1 LDQGSGQVVCV
12 SLAIILPTFAGVGP
26 IKIYSFVS
34 AINLQMRQIILY
46 NPIDM
51 VCQVVYKINMQNNKI
66 ERKQMSKI
74 RMNTELRNK
83 LFGKIK
89 HTFENEDTQEREAF
103 LQARENVDQQYTMA
117 SELAKEVVERSYPT
131 DDVATLRHFKKK
143 YGQPCD
149 VVAKDKCF
157 YFAHNE
163 GVDDEGEPTETK
175 SHFDF
180 GLFGN
185 LNGTEYDNE
194 QGKKFAVAYYREELK
209 AKDCNPD
216 IYAQQ
221 NENKDNPHKTKHV
234 DECMKAL
241 GYSGSYGSGGNEIGM
256 AKDFNSNYYLDV
268 IGTSYCRSR
277 AIACTKN
284 EYEQF
289 ETWRIAKGNLVVNH
303 QKWIDT
309 IQKQCDQLKIGL
321 KAYRYLSEG
330 IELATELGIQVDE
343 AELIRTNSTG
353 LTIYNPSNLASMI
366 KGMKNKNQSREAKI
380 LARKQYEESLN

>member
-1 LDQGSGQVVCV
+1 MTQ
-12 SLAIILPTFAGVGP
+12 
-26 IKIYSFVS
+26 
-34 AINLQMRQIILY
+34 
-46 NPIDM
+46 
-51 VCQVVYKINMQNNKI
+51 
-66 ERKQMSKI
+66 KI

-83 LFGKIK
+83 LFNKIK
-89 HTFENEDTQEREAF
+89 NVFENEDTQERENF
-103 LQARENVDQQYTMA
+103 LSARESVDYHYDIA
-117 SELAKEVVERSYPT
+117 HKLAKQVVERSYPPE
-131 DDVATLRHFKKK
+131 DVSVLRSFKKK
-143 YGQPCD
+143 YGDPCD

-157 YFAHNE
+157 YFAHSE
-163 GVDDEGEPTETK
+163 DKDDEGDIKETK

-185 LNGTEYDNE
+185 LNGSEYSDDD
-194 QGKKFAVAYYREELK
+194 GKKFAVAYFREDLK
-209 AKDCNPD
+209 AMDCNPD

-221 NENKDNPHKTKHV
+221 SENKDNPHKTKHV
-234 DECMKAL
+234 DACMKAL
-241 GYSGSYGSGGNEIGM
+241 GYSGSSYSSNDNSQGM
-256 AKDFNSNYYLDV
+256 TKTFNDQYYLDV

-277 AIACTKN
+277 AIACTKD
-284 EYEQF
+284 EYETF
-289 ETWRIAKGNLVVNH
+289 NDWRIAKGNVVSKH
-303 QKWIDT
+303 QTWIDT

-380 LARKQYEESLN
+380 LARKKYEESLN

>member
-1 LDQGSGQVVCV
+1 MLITNRKD
-12 SLAIILPTFAGVGP
+12 
-26 IKIYSFVS
+26 
-34 AINLQMRQIILY
+34 
-46 NPIDM
+46 
-51 VCQVVYKINMQNNKI
+51 NK
-66 ERKQMSKI
+66 MSKI

-83 LFGKIK
+83 LFNKIK
-89 HTFENEDTQEREAF
+89 NVFENEDTQEREGF
-103 LQARENVDQQYTMA
+103 LRSREIFNTEQSYA
-117 SELAKEVVERSYPT
+117 STLAKEVVERAYPPE
-131 DDVATLRHFKKK
+131 DVAVLRTFKKK
-143 YGQPCD
+143 YGSPCD

-185 LNGTEYDNE
+185 TNGSEYDHTEGNR
-194 QGKKFAVAYYREELK
+194 FALAYFREDLK
-209 AKDCNPD
+209 AMDCNPD

-221 NENKDNPHKTKHV
+221 KENKENPHKTKHV
-234 DECMKAL
+234 EECLKAL
-241 GYSGSYGSGGNEIGM
+241 GKSGGGGYSSRDDSTGIT
-256 AKDFNSNYYLDV
+256 KTFDDPYYLDV

-289 ETWRIAKGNLVVNH
+289 ETWRIAKANVVSKH
-303 QKWIDT
+303 QTWIDT

-366 KGMKNKNQSREAKI
+366 KGMKNKQSANTREAKI

>member
-1 LDQGSGQVVCV
+1 
-12 SLAIILPTFAGVGP
+12 
-26 IKIYSFVS
+26 
-34 AINLQMRQIILY
+34 
-46 NPIDM
+46 
-51 VCQVVYKINMQNNKI
+51 MQNKKI
-66 ERKQMSKI
+66 ERKHMSKI

-83 LFGKIK
+83 LFNKIK
-89 HTFENEDTQEREAF
+89 NVFENEDTQEREAF
-103 LQARENVDQQYTMA
+103 LQARESVDHHYKYA
-117 SELAKEVVERSYPT
+117 SELAKLVVERSYPT

-157 YFAHNE
+157 YFSHNE
-163 GVDDEGEPTETK
+163 NVDEDNEQVETK

-185 LNGTEYDNE
+185 LNGSEYSSED
-194 QGKKFAVAYYREELK
+194 GKKFAVAYYREELK

-241 GYSGSYGSGGNEIGM
+241 GHSSSYNSDDNAIGM
-256 AKDFNSNYYLDV
+256 EKDFNAPYYLDV

-277 AIACTKN
+277 AIACTKD
-284 EYEQF
+284 EYTEF
-289 ETWRIAKGNLVVNH
+289 EHWRIAKANLVSKH
-303 QKWIDT
+303 QTWIDT

-366 KGMKNKNQSREAKI
+366 KGMKNKHQSREAKI

>member
-1 LDQGSGQVVCV
+1 
-12 SLAIILPTFAGVGP
+12 
-26 IKIYSFVS
+26 
-34 AINLQMRQIILY
+34 
-46 NPIDM
+46 
-51 VCQVVYKINMQNNKI
+51 
-66 ERKQMSKI
+66 MSKI

-83 LFGKIK
+83 LFNKIK
-89 HTFENEDTQEREAF
+89 NVFENEDTQEREAF
-103 LQARENVDQQYTMA
+103 LQSREDVDKHYVVA
-117 SELAKEVVERSYPT
+117 SQLAKQVVERSYPSE
-131 DDVATLRHFKKK
+131 DVAVLRQFKKK

-157 YFAHNE
+157 YFSHNE
-163 GVDDEGEPTETK
+163 NVDEDNEQVETK

-185 LNGTEYDNE
+185 LNGSEYGSDE
-194 QGKKFAVAYYREELK
+194 GKKFAVAYFREELK

-216 IYAQQ
+216 IFAQQ

-241 GYSGSYGSGGNEIGM
+241 GYGVGHYNSDSDNNIGM
-256 AKDFNSNYYLDV
+256 AKEFDNPYYLDV

-277 AIACTKN
+277 AIACTKD
-284 EYEQF
+284 EYTQF
-289 ETWRIAKGNLVVNH
+289 EAWRIAKANLVSKH
-303 QKWIDT
+303 QTWIDT

-366 KGMKNKNQSREAKI
+366 KGMKNKHQSREAKI

>member
-1 LDQGSGQVVCV
+1 M
-12 SLAIILPTFAGVGP
+12 T
-26 IKIYSFVS
+26 
-34 AINLQMRQIILY
+34 
-46 NPIDM
+46 
-51 VCQVVYKINMQNNKI
+51 
-66 ERKQMSKI
+66 KI

-83 LFGKIK
+83 LFNKMK
-89 HTFENEDTQEREAF
+89 NVFENEDTQEREAF
-103 LQARENVDQQYTMA
+103 LQAREDVDYNYVIA
-117 SELAKEVVERSYPT
+117 HNLAKEVVERSYPPE
-131 DDVATLRHFKKK
+131 DVAVLRQFKKK

-157 YFAHNE
+157 YFSHNE
-163 GVDDEGEPTETK
+163 DLDEDGDTKETK

-185 LNGTEYDNE
+185 LNGSEYDHE
-194 QGKKFAVAYYREELK
+194 DGKKFAVAYFREDLK
-209 AKDCNPD
+209 AMDCNPD

-234 DECMKAL
+234 DECLKAL
-241 GYSGSYGSGGNEIGM
+241 GQSNGSYHSTSDEVGM
-256 AKDFNSNYYLDV
+256 HKTFNAPYYLDV

-284 EYEQF
+284 EYELF
-289 ETWRIAKGNLVVNH
+289 ERWRIAKGNLVVNH

-309 IQKQCDQLKIGL
+309 IMKQCDQLKIGL

-366 KGMKNKNQSREAKI
+366 KGMKNKHQSREAKI
-380 LARKQYEESLN
+380 LARKKYEESIN

>member
-1 LDQGSGQVVCV
+1 
-12 SLAIILPTFAGVGP
+12 
-26 IKIYSFVS
+26 
-34 AINLQMRQIILY
+34 
-46 NPIDM
+46 
-51 VCQVVYKINMQNNKI
+51 
-66 ERKQMSKI
+66 MSKI

-83 LFGKIK
+83 LFNKIK
-89 HTFENEDTQEREAF
+89 NVFENEDTQEKEAF

-143 YGQPCD
+143 YGSPCD

-157 YFAHNE
+157 YFAHSE
-163 GVDDEGEPTETK
+163 DKDDEGETKETK

-185 LNGTEYDNE
+185 LNGSEYDHSE
-194 QGKKFAVAYYREELK
+194 GQKFAVAYFREDLK
-209 AKDCNPD
+209 AMDCNPD
-216 IYAQQ
+216 IFAQQ

-241 GYSGSYGSGGNEIGM
+241 GKSGNSYHSDSNSATGM
-256 AKDFNSNYYLDV
+256 AKTFDDPYYLDV

-277 AIACTKN
+277 AIACTKD

-309 IQKQCDQLKIGL
+309 IMKQCDQLKIGL

-380 LARKQYEESLN
+380 LARKKYEESVN

>member
-1 LDQGSGQVVCV
+1 MQ
-12 SLAIILPTFAGVGP
+12 
-26 IKIYSFVS
+26 K
-34 AINLQMRQIILY
+34 
-46 NPIDM
+46 
-51 VCQVVYKINMQNNKI
+51 KINNQ
-66 ERKQMSKI
+66 ERGNMTQKI

-83 LFGKIK
+83 LFNKIK
-89 HTFENEDTQEREAF
+89 NVFENEDTQEREGF
-103 LQARENVDQQYTMA
+103 LRSREIFNTEQSYA
-117 SELAKEVVERSYPT
+117 STLAKQVVERAYPPE
-131 DDVATLRHFKKK
+131 DVAVLRTFKKK
-143 YGQPCD
+143 YGDPCD

-163 GVDDEGEPTETK
+163 DVDDEGDTKETK

-185 LNGTEYDNE
+185 LNGSEYNDE
-194 QGKKFAVAYYREELK
+194 GGRKFAVAYFREDLK
-209 AKDCNPD
+209 AMDCNPD

-241 GYSGSYGSGGNEIGM
+241 GKVGNSYSSRDDSTGM
-256 AKDFNSNYYLDV
+256 TKTFDDPYYLDV

-277 AIACTKN
+277 AIACTKD
-284 EYEQF
+284 EYTQF
-289 ETWRIAKGNLVVNH
+289 ENWRIAKANVVSKH
-303 QKWIDT
+303 QTWIDT

-366 KGMKNKNQSREAKI
+366 KGMKNKQSANTREAKI

>member
-1 LDQGSGQVVCV
+1 
-12 SLAIILPTFAGVGP
+12 
-26 IKIYSFVS
+26 
-34 AINLQMRQIILY
+34 
-46 NPIDM
+46 
-51 VCQVVYKINMQNNKI
+51 
-66 ERKQMSKI
+66 
-74 RMNTELRNK
+74 MNTELRNK
-83 LFGKIK
+83 LFNKIK

-103 LQARENVDQQYTMA
+103 LKARETVNDEYVIAQQF
-117 SELAKEVVERSYPT
+117 AKEVVERAYPT
-131 DDVATLRHFKKK
+131 DDVATLRTFKKK
-143 YGQPCD
+143 YGSPCD

-185 LNGTEYDNE
+185 LNGSEYGSDE
-194 QGKKFAVAYYREELK
+194 GKKFAVAYFREDLK
-209 AKDCNPD
+209 AMDCNPD

-241 GYSGSYGSGGNEIGM
+241 GYSGYNGSSGSDNNGM
-256 AKDFNSNYYLDV
+256 AKTFDDQYYLDV

-284 EYEQF
+284 EYEHF
-289 ETWRIAKGNLVVNH
+289 ESWRIAKGNLVSKH
-303 QKWIDT
+303 QTWIDT
-309 IQKQCDQLKIGL
+309 ITKQCDQLKIGL

-366 KGMKNKNQSREAKI
+366 KGMKNKQSSNTREAKI

>member
-1 LDQGSGQVVCV
+1 MTQ
-12 SLAIILPTFAGVGP
+12 
-26 IKIYSFVS
+26 
-34 AINLQMRQIILY
+34 
-46 NPIDM
+46 
-51 VCQVVYKINMQNNKI
+51 
-66 ERKQMSKI
+66 KI

-83 LFGKIK
+83 LFNKIK
-89 HTFENEDTQEREAF
+89 HTFENEDTQERETY
-103 LQARENVDQQYTMA
+103 LQSREYVDEQYQSA
-117 SELAKEVVERSYPT
+117 SALAKEVVERSYPT
-131 DDVATLRHFKKK
+131 EDVATLRTFKKK

-163 GVDDEGEPTETK
+163 DVDDEGDTKETK

-185 LNGTEYDNE
+185 LNGSEYDSE
-194 QGKKFAVAYYREELK
+194 EGKKFAVAYYREELK

-234 DECMKAL
+234 DECLKVL
-241 GYSGSYGSGGNEIGM
+241 GNHNGRSYSDNHSMDTGM
-256 AKDFNSNYYLDV
+256 EKDFNAPYYLDV

-289 ETWRIAKGNLVVNH
+289 ETWRIAKGNLVAKH
-303 QKWIDT
+303 QTWIDT
-309 IQKQCDQLKIGL
+309 IVKQCDQLKIGL

-380 LARKQYEESLN
+380 LARKQYEQSVN

>member
-1 LDQGSGQVVCV
+1 
-12 SLAIILPTFAGVGP
+12 
-26 IKIYSFVS
+26 
-34 AINLQMRQIILY
+34 
-46 NPIDM
+46 
-51 VCQVVYKINMQNNKI
+51 
-66 ERKQMSKI
+66 MSKI

-83 LFGKIK
+83 LFNKIK
-89 HTFENEDTQEREAF
+89 NVFENEDTQEKEAF
-103 LQARENVDQQYTMA
+103 LQAREDVDRQYEHA
-117 SELAKEVVERSYPT
+117 HRLAVDVVERAYPPE
-131 DDVATLRHFKKK
+131 DVSVLRTFKKK
-143 YGQPCD
+143 YGSPCD

-157 YFAHNE
+157 YFAHQE
-163 GVDDEGEPTETK
+163 GVDEDNDPIETK

-185 LNGTEYDNE
+185 LNGSEYSSED
-194 QGKKFAVAYYREELK
+194 GKKFAFAYFREELK
-209 AKDCNPD
+209 AMDCNPD
-216 IYAQQ
+216 IFAQQ

-234 DECMKAL
+234 DECTKAL
-241 GYSGSYGSGGNEIGM
+241 GGNSGSYSSRDDSIGM
-256 AKDFNSNYYLDV
+256 TKTFNDQYYLDV

-277 AIACTKN
+277 AIACNKD

-309 IQKQCDQLKIGL
+309 IMKQCDQLKIGL

-330 IELATELGIQVDE
+330 VELATELGIQVDE

-380 LARKQYEESLN
+380 LARKKYEESLN

>member
-1 LDQGSGQVVCV
+1 MLITNRKD
-12 SLAIILPTFAGVGP
+12 
-26 IKIYSFVS
+26 
-34 AINLQMRQIILY
+34 
-46 NPIDM
+46 
-51 VCQVVYKINMQNNKI
+51 NK
-66 ERKQMSKI
+66 MSKI

-83 LFGKIK
+83 LFNKIK
-89 HTFENEDTQEREAF
+89 NVFENEDTQEREAF
-103 LQARENVDQQYTMA
+103 LQAREEVDEQYA
-117 SELAKEVVERSYPT
+117 IAKQLATDVVERSYPT

-157 YFAHNE
+157 YFSHNE
-163 GVDDEGEPTETK
+163 DVDDEGETTETK

-185 LNGTEYDNE
+185 LNGSEYSSED
-194 QGKKFAVAYYREELK
+194 GKKFAFAYYREELK

-216 IYAQQ
+216 IFAQQ

-234 DECMKAL
+234 DECSKAL
-241 GYSGSYGSGGNEIGM
+241 GHNGGNYNNVSETGLS
-256 AKDFNSNYYLDV
+256 KEFDNPYYLDV

-289 ETWRIAKGNLVVNH
+289 ETWRIAKGNLVSKH
-303 QKWIDT
+303 QTWIDT

-330 IELATELGIQVDE
+330 IELATELGIKLDE

-366 KGMKNKNQSREAKI
+366 KGMKNKHQSREAKI
-380 LARKQYEESLN
+380 LARKKYEESLN

>member
-1 LDQGSGQVVCV
+1 M
-12 SLAIILPTFAGVGP
+12 T
-26 IKIYSFVS
+26 
-34 AINLQMRQIILY
+34 
-46 NPIDM
+46 
-51 VCQVVYKINMQNNKI
+51 
-66 ERKQMSKI
+66 KI

-83 LFGKIK
+83 LFNKIK
-89 HTFENEDTQEREAF
+89 NVFENEDTQEREAF
-103 LQARENVDQQYTMA
+103 LQARESVDHHYKYA
-117 SELAKEVVERSYPT
+117 SELAKLVVERAYPPE
-131 DDVATLRHFKKK
+131 DVSVLRSFKKK

-163 GVDDEGEPTETK
+163 DVDEDGDTKETK

-185 LNGTEYDNE
+185 LNGSEYDSE
-194 QGKKFAVAYYREELK
+194 EGKKFAVAYFREDLK
-209 AKDCNPD
+209 AMDCNPD

-221 NENKDNPHKTKHV
+221 SENKDNPHKTKHV
-234 DECMKAL
+234 EACMKAL
-241 GYSGSYGSGGNEIGM
+241 GYNGNSYHSSSDSTGMTKTFNEQ
-256 AKDFNSNYYLDV
+256 YYLDV

-277 AIACTKN
+277 AIACTKD
-284 EYEQF
+284 EYQQF
-289 ETWRIAKGNLVVNH
+289 EAWRIAKGNLVSKH
-303 QKWIDT
+303 QTWIDT

-366 KGMKNKNQSREAKI
+366 KGMKNKHQSREAKI
-380 LARKQYEESLN
+380 LARKKYEESIN